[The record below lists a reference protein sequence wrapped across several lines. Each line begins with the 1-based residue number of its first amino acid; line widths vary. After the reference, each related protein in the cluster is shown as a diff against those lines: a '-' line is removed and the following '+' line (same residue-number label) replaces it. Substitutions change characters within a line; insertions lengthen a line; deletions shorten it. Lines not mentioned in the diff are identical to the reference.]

1 MRAAPRARVGKFL
14 IFISAMSNSHFLF
27 CNFIFSLWVL
37 FMSIRE
43 EEPANINRGKKSLKT
58 RLDLN
63 DICLDEIHEECG
75 VFGIYAAGKNV
86 AEIIFYGLQA
96 LQHRGQESA
105 GIAVSDGETIL
116 IYKDLGLVSSVFN
129 EQNLAPLQGYI
140 GIGHSR
146 YSTKGKNAWKNS
158 QPIFRTFKGQS
169 FAIAHNGNLINTES
183 LRKAQIKKG
192 ARFETTT
199 DTEIIASL
207 IETSE
212 KENIEDAIKEAISKI
227 KGSFSLLILTRD
239 KLMAIRDP
247 NGFRPMVLGL
257 KGANFIIAS
266 ETCAFDI
273 IDAKFIREVDPG
285 EFVIID
291 EDGLRS
297 QMLLPV
303 DRRSMCVFELIYF
316 ARPDSYI
323 YKKNMY
329 AVRHKMG
336 EELAKEAPANADLV
350 ISVPDSG
357 TPAAVGYSAASKIP
371 YAEGFIKNRY
381 IGRTFIQPSQDIREI
396 GVRLKLNPLK
406 DMIKD
411 KRIVVVDDSIV
422 RGNTSKQ
429 IVKMLYN
436 AGVKE
441 IHMRISSPPLVNPC
455 FYGIDMATQT
465 EFIANHRT
473 VEDIRNYLGVDSLA
487 YLSIDGLVRAIG
499 EPKADFCF
507 ACFNGDYPVDISEI
521 MKYDKFS
528 IDDED
533 KLAGNLKKR

>member
-1 MRAAPRARVGKFL
+1 MKKIL
-14 IFISAMSNSHFLF
+14 IS
-27 CNFIFSLWVL
+27 
-37 FMSIRE
+37 
-43 EEPANINRGKKSLKT
+43 KT
-58 RLDLN
+58 EAQDFFF
-63 DICLDEIHEECG
+63 DKIHEECG
-75 VFGIYAAGKNV
+75 VFGIYADGKNV

-105 GIAVSDGETIL
+105 GIAVSDGENIL
-116 IYKDLGLVSSVFN
+116 VYKDLGLVSSIFN

-146 YSTKGKNAWKNS
+146 YSTKGKNVWKNS
-158 QPIFRTFKGQS
+158 QPIFGTFKGVS

-183 LRKAQIKKG
+183 LRKIQIKKG
-192 ARFETTT
+192 AKFETTT
-199 DTEIIASL
+199 DTEIIVSL
-207 IETSE
+207 IETSQ
-212 KENIEDAIKEAISKI
+212 KENIEDAIKDAISKI

-239 KLMAIRDP
+239 KLIAIRDP
-247 NGFRPMVLGL
+247 NGFRPMVLGIRS
-257 KGANFIIAS
+257 GNYIIAS

-273 IDAKFIREVDPG
+273 IDAKFIREIDPG
-285 EFVIID
+285 EFLIID
-291 EDGLRS
+291 KDGLRS
-297 QMLLPV
+297 QMPLPV
-303 DRRSMCVFELIYF
+303 VRRSMCVFELIYF

-323 YKKNMY
+323 YNKNLY

-336 EELAKEAPANADLV
+336 EQLACEAPADADLV

-357 TPAAVGYSAASKIP
+357 TPAAVGFSAASRIP

-406 DMIKD
+406 DMIKG
-411 KRIVVVDDSIV
+411 KKIVVVDDSIV

-441 IHMRISSPPLVNPC
+441 IHMRISSPPLINPC

-473 VEDIRNYLGVDSLA
+473 VEDIRKYLGVDSLA
-487 YLSIDGLVRAIG
+487 YLSIDGLVKAIG

-507 ACFNGDYPVDISEI
+507 ACFNGDYPVDVSEI
-521 MKYDKFS
+521 IKYDKFS
-528 IDDED
+528 IENEE
-533 KLAGNLKKR
+533 KV